1 MLVIALTGG
10 IGSGKTTVSDLFQEK
25 NIPVIDTDIIA
36 RQVVNRGQP
45 AYHDIIQLFGKDILD
60 PEKNIDRS
68 RLRDIIFANPQ
79 QRQKLEAIL
88 HPEIWKEVS
97 RQIEQLRHSA
107 ESDYC
112 IVVVPLLLETRRQS
126 ESEEFDR
133 ILVVDTE
140 EQLQIERAR
149 KRDHCDEKQVQQ
161 IMQTQVSRQ
170 QRLDAADDIL
180 YNITDLQQLRQ
191 KVDLL
196 HKKYL
201 QLAKLE

>member
-88 HPEIWKEVS
+88 HPQIWKEVS